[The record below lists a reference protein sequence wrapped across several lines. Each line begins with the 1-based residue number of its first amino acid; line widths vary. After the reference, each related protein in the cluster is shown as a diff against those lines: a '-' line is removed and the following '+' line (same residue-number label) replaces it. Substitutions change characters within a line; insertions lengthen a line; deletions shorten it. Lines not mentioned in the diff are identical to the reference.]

1 MDMLICDDTGVHFF
15 KVYGRQMKY
24 TALLDYNLLSFK
36 SVVKYFLL
44 KQLLLDTNPVL

>member
-1 MDMLICDDTGVHFF
+1 MDMLICDDIGVHFF